1 MDSAAAI
8 SSTLT
13 FEDLVGRLPADRLLG
28 TDQEAFAIAEP
39 VETFVSPTLRLVEE
53 ASEPHVTL
61 ISARGA
67 TGKSTLA
74 RQLSS
79 VTGAPLW
86 RLDAD
91 VTVSADAL
99 ASRLSRYLGPDDPIR
114 RFRSSD
120 GAFVIIDS
128 LDEARMRVSGAS
140 WAEYMRSL
148 ADVAADGHRF
158 VLLGRERILDDVW
171 LDLADSGIHTE
182 WFEISHFDAEQR
194 RAYVDARVG
203 KRGFDTSNEV
213 YLRAREAVL
222 AALAGT
228 VPGSLADAF
237 VGYAPVLDAVVEL
250 LAERNLIT
258 VENTFSAEVQNPERI
273 AVLDR
278 VLVSLLEREQG
289 KIVQLARQLELDAGL
304 AYGADEQLHW
314 LSADLLG
321 GDPPGLEWCP
331 RETRAGYA
339 KQVEPFLHDHPFRSD
354 TRWASPVFSAY
365 VAALRF
371 DDSSLREA
379 LRPVGA
385 ETGLLYEFV
394 AHRGSDEVIDEWQFA
409 ALHASVLAAEQQE
422 VEAVV
427 SIAGDE
433 VPQGLAL
440 EQAHGELVL
449 LAEGVVQQ
457 RLPFELVLDEP
468 NRLQLLGP
476 SSYLSVEFPA
486 RVDVQPG
493 VSSLALGPDC
503 YITCRDLH
511 LAGEAVQ
518 ILRRAVIQHGPTV
531 NEASVVLIVSGRFIC
546 DAALTGRPG
555 LDVFEL
561 HVPADARLVY
571 PWVTYRHQMAMEDAA
586 ADERAER
593 FLNMLMNLVRRHG
606 RKEWAVFDKKL
617 EGRQGIKGDELG
629 AVLSG
634 LVSMGVLEISSSMIF
649 LNEPWANARFD
660 GKGRPGLP
668 TLDDHRTTW
677 QPVLDRITET
687 ISR

>member
-1 MDSAAAI
+1 MESAATT

-13 FEDLVGRLPADRLLG
+13 FEDLVARLPAGRLPG
-28 TDQEAFAIAEP
+28 TNQDAFAVASP
-39 VETFVSPTLRLVEE
+39 VETFVAPTLRVVEE
-53 ASEPHVTL
+53 ASKPHITL

-74 RQLSS
+74 RELSS

-86 RLDAD
+86 RLDTD
-91 VTVSADAL
+91 LTVSADAL
-99 ASRLSRYLGPDDPIR
+99 ASRLNRYLGPDDPVG
-114 RFRSSD
+114 RFRSTD

-128 LDEARMRVSGAS
+128 LDEARLRVSGAS

-148 ADVAADGHRF
+148 GEVAADGHRF
-158 VLLGRERILDDVW
+158 VLFGRERILDDVW
-171 LDLADSGIHTE
+171 LELADAGIDTE
-182 WFEISHFDAEQR
+182 WYEISHFDAEQR
-194 RAYVDARVG
+194 QSYVDARVG
-203 KRGFDTSNEV
+203 KRGFNTANDV
-213 YLRAREAVL
+213 YLRARDAVL

-228 VPGSLADAF
+228 VPGPLADSF
-237 VGYAPVLDAVVEL
+237 VGYAPVLDAVVVL
-250 LAERNLIT
+250 LSERNLIT
-258 VENTFSAEVQNPERI
+258 VENTFSAEVQDPARI
-273 AVLDR
+273 AVLER
-278 VLVSLLEREQG
+278 VLVSLLDREQG
-289 KIVQLARQLELDAGL
+289 KIEPLARQLELDPGH
-304 AYGADEQLHW
+304 AYGADEQLRW

-321 GDPPGLEWCP
+321 GDPPALDWCP
-331 RETRAGYA
+331 RETRAEYA
-339 KQVEPFLHDHPFRSD
+339 KRVEPFLRDHPFRSE

-371 DDSSLREA
+371 GEPSLREA

-394 AHRGSDEVIDEWQFA
+394 AHRGGADLIDEWQFA
-409 ALHASVLAAEQQE
+409 ALHASLLAAEQQE

-427 SIAGDE
+427 FITGGE
-433 VPQGLAL
+433 VPEGQAL
-440 EQAHGELVL
+440 EQAGGELVL

-457 RLPFELVLDEP
+457 RLVFELVLDEP
-468 NRLQLLGP
+468 DQLRLLGP
-476 SSYLSVEFPA
+476 SSYLSVEFPG

-493 VSSLALGPDC
+493 GSSLALGPDC
-503 YITCRDLH
+503 YISCRDLH

-518 ILRRAVIQHGPTV
+518 ILRRAAIQHGSTV
-531 NEASVVLIVSGRFIC
+531 DEASVVLTVSGRFVS
-546 DAALTGRPG
+546 DAALTGSPG

-561 HVPADARLVY
+561 HVPAETRLVY
-571 PWVTYRHQMAMEDAA
+571 PWVTYRHEIATENAA

-617 EGRQGIKGDELG
+617 EGRQGVKGDDLG
-629 AVLSG
+629 RVLSE
-634 LVSMGVLEISSSMIF
+634 LASMGVLTISSSMIF

-668 TLDDHRTTW
+668 TLDDHRATW

-687 ISR
+687 ITK

>member
-1 MDSAAAI
+1 M
-8 SSTLT
+8 LT
-13 FEDLVGRLPADRLLG
+13 FEDLVGRLPAGRLPG
-28 TDQEAFAIAEP
+28 TDQEAFAVAAP
-39 VETFVSPTLRLVEE
+39 VETFVSPTLRVVDET
-53 ASEPHVTL
+53 SEPHVTL

-79 VTGAPLW
+79 VTSAPLW

-91 VTVSADAL
+91 LSVSADAL
-99 ASRLSRYLGPDDPIR
+99 ASRLSRYLGPDDPIS

-120 GAFVIIDS
+120 SAFVIIDS

-158 VLLGRERILDDVW
+158 VLLGRERVLDDVW
-171 LDLADSGIHTE
+171 LDLADSDIDTE
-182 WFEISHFDAEQR
+182 WLEISHFDAEQR
-194 RAYVDARVG
+194 RAYVDTRVA
-203 KRGFDTSNEV
+203 KRGFNTSNEV

-228 VPGSLADAF
+228 VPGPLADAF

-250 LAERNLIT
+250 LSERNLIA
-258 VENTFSAEVQNPERI
+258 VENTFSAEVQNTERV
-273 AVLDR
+273 AVLER
-278 VLVSLLEREQG
+278 VLVSLLDREQG
-289 KIVQLARQLELDAGL
+289 KIEPLARQLELDAGK
-304 AYGADEQLHW
+304 AYGADEQLRW

-321 GDPPGLEWCP
+321 GDPPDLEWCP
-331 RETRAGYA
+331 GETRAEYA
-339 KQVEPFLHDHPFRSD
+339 KQVEPFRRDHPFRSEK
-354 TRWASPVFSAY
+354 RWASPVFSAY

-371 DDSSLREA
+371 GEPSLREA

-394 AHRGSDEVIDEWQFA
+394 AHRGSGDLIDEWQFA
-409 ALHASVLAAEQQE
+409 ALHASLLAAEQQE

-427 SIAGDE
+427 SIAGGE
-433 VPQGLAL
+433 APQGQAL
-440 EQAHGELVL
+440 EQAEGELVL
-449 LAEGVVQQ
+449 LAAGIVQQ
-457 RLPFELVLDEP
+457 RLPFELLLDEP

-486 RVDVQPG
+486 RVDVRPG
-493 VSSLALGPDC
+493 ASSLALGPDC
-503 YITCRDLH
+503 YINCRDLH

-518 ILRRAVIQHGPTV
+518 ILRRAAIQHGSTV
-531 NEASVVLIVSGRFIC
+531 DEASVVLIVSGRFIC
-546 DAALTGRPG
+546 DAALTGSPG

-561 HVPADARLVY
+561 HVPADTRLVY
-571 PWVTYRHQMAMEDAA
+571 PWVTYRHEIAMEDAA

-617 EGRQGIKGDELG
+617 EGRQGIKGDDLG
-629 AVLSG
+629 AVLSA
-634 LVSMGVLEISSSMIF
+634 LASMGVLTIHSPMIF

-660 GKGRPGLP
+660 GKGRSGLP
-668 TLDDHRTTW
+668 TLDDHRAMW
-677 QPVLDRITET
+677 QPVLARISET
-687 ISR
+687 ISK